1 MHPLDL
7 IKMMMIMMMMMMMKM
22 MIMMMMMMMIC
33 RLYRGVHH
41 APPGPHQDPVPAPDL
56 HLGAVHRG
64 QGLCP
69 QDVRTGNTRCRYFR
83 NSNKYF
89 FCVHQEGLFSFWKGL
104 LPPVLVETPK
114 RAWKFFTFEQFQKV
128 FLFGAD
134 KPGALVGSMSS
145 LMS

>member
-1 MHPLDL
+1 M
-7 IKMMMIMMMMMMMKM
+7 IMMMMMIMMML
-22 MIMMMMMMMIC
+22 IMY

-56 HLGAVHRG
+56 HLSAVHRG

-69 QDVRTGNTRCRYFR
+69 QDVRTGNTSDRYFN

-89 FCVHQEGLFSFWKGL
+89 FCAQEGLFSFWKGL

-134 KPGALVGSMSS
+134 KPGAMVSSKPSQMS
-145 LMS
+145 